1 MENSQHNILLFL
13 HMQCLEQM
21 LSLRLHHLP
30 VSPPVPLSMVH
41 YSHSLPGRHLRNH
54 SDPQSAISSA
64 CKFSVPYLTLA
75 TSWGWIKQW
84 LRCCINVRFHGFM
97 VLNRASWF
105 YCNSHMCVCLLN
117 KIVPW
122 FFFGGGAGST
132 ACNAGD
138 PGSIPGSGRSP
149 RQGHGYPLKYSC
161 LENSMDRG
169 AWQAAVHG
177 VSKSQTQL
185 SD

>member
-97 VLNRASWF
+97 VLNRESWF

-122 FFFGGGAGST
+122 FF
-132 ACNAGD
+132 
-138 PGSIPGSGRSP
+138 
-149 RQGHGYPLKYSC
+149 L
-161 LENSMDRG
+161 G
-169 AWQAAVHG
+169 AWKKRSDLWLSEIVEGKGKWGLDEGGQKV
-177 VSKSQTQL
+177 QTSRCMHL
-185 SD
+185 C